1 MRAVRF
7 HQHGGPEV
15 LSYEDAPD
23 PELAPGEVLVR
34 VRACALNHLD
44 VWARAGLRNVR
55 IPMPHITGSDVS
67 GEVVATAATD
77 VPIGRRVMLQP
88 GLSCGRCLE
97 CLSGRDNECARFEVL
112 GYVNFAGGYAEYVK
126 IPAQNLIFIPDTIDY
141 VQAAAFPLTFQT
153 AWHML
158 LTRAQLKAGEDVL
171 VLAAGSG
178 VGQAAIQI
186 ARLHGTRVIATAGS
200 DDKLARAR
208 ELGASEVIDHYRQDV
223 ADEIKRLTNRRGVDV
238 VIEHVGEATWAGSVR
253 SLARGGR
260 LVTCGATTGAN
271 GALNLSALFSKRLS
285 ILGSYMGTKGELL
298 QASRLFF
305 AGRLTPAIDRT
316 YPLRD
321 AAEAHRRME
330 ASGQFGKI
338 VLEVP

>member
-1 MRAVRF
+1 MKAVRF
-7 HQHGGPEV
+7 HRHGGPEV
-15 LSYEDAPD
+15 LCHEDAPD
-23 PELAPGEVLVR
+23 PDLAPGEALVR

-44 VWARAGLRNVR
+44 LWARRGLPHVR
-55 IPMPHITGSDVS
+55 IPMPHITGSDVA
-67 GEVVATAATD
+67 GDVVSPAAGD
-77 VPIGRRVMLQP
+77 VSTGRRVMLQP
-88 GLSCGRCLE
+88 GVSCGRCRE
-97 CLSGRDNECARFEVL
+97 CLSGRDNECAQYEVL
-112 GYVNFAGGYAEYVK
+112 GYVNHAGGYAEYVK
-126 IPAQNLIFIPDTIDY
+126 VPVQNLIPIPDEIDY
-141 VQAAAFPLTFQT
+141 VRAAAFPLTFLT

-158 LTRAQLKAGEDVL
+158 MGRAKLERGEDVL

-186 ARLHGTRVIATAGS
+186 ASMQGARVFATAGS
-200 DDKLARAR
+200 ADKLARAK
-208 ELGASEVIDHYRQDV
+208 ELGAFEVIDHHRQDI
-223 ADEIKRLTNRRGVDV
+223 AGEITRLTNRRGVDV

-271 GALNLSALFSKRLS
+271 GAINLNALFAKQLS
-285 ILGSYMGTKGELL
+285 ILGSYMGTKGELMC
-298 QASRLFF
+298 AARLFF
-305 AGRLTPAIDRT
+305 IGQLKPVIDRI

-338 VLEVP
+338 VLEMP